1 MLTISAILMGRIEYD
16 KLPAEQKAN
25 VKALHSAL
33 FDLETAYIAAGGKA
47 FKVSSGYRSPAQ
59 NAATGGAKLSAHMT
73 CKACDFYDP
82 DGAIDAFATSHQ
94 DLLAKLGLWQEHPD
108 ATKNW
113 AHFDVSNRP
122 MLNRPGCGK
131 RQFRP

>member
-1 MLTISAILMGRIEYD
+1 MPIQINDILMGRISYD
-16 KLPAEQKAN
+16 QLPADQKAN
-25 VKALHSAL
+25 LKQLHAAL
-33 FDLETAYIAAGGKA
+33 FELETAYGKP

-59 NAATGGAKLSAHMT
+59 NAAAGGAKLSAHMV
-73 CKACDFYDP
+73 CKACDFSDP
-82 DGAIDAFATSHQ
+82 DGAIDKWATANQ

-108 ATKNW
+108 ATKSW
-113 AHFDVSNRP
+113 AHFDISSRP